1 MPDEVRVILKGTR
14 FIDPLLLSKISRLN
28 LVAKLVVEGFISGLH
43 RSPYQG
49 FSVEF
54 TEHKIYTPGDDL
66 KYLDWKVFA
75 RTDRYYLKRFQE
87 ETNLK
92 CYILLDTSR
101 SMLFGSGEINKMDY
115 AKFLAAT
122 LSYLLIKQ
130 KDAVGLVTF
139 SDDISQ
145 YLPPKSTTRHLHRLL
160 EVLEEAK
167 AERKTRL
174 SRIFHAL
181 AENIK
186 RRGLIIVISDLFD
199 EPEEVIK
206 GIRHFRH
213 KKHEV
218 IIFHVLDPYEMNFGF
233 RDLGEFMDLETGER
247 VFLNP
252 HLVKEE
258 YWAKLDSFLYQYKRV
273 FSESRVEYV
282 KTDTSKPLDF
292 FLLSYLKK
300 RARL

>member
-1 MPDEVRVILKGTR
+1 LQGRR

-28 LVAKLVVEGFISGLH
+28 LIAKLVVEGFISGLH
-43 RSPYQG
+43 RSPHQG

-101 SMLFGSGEINKMDY
+101 SMVFGSGKVSKMDY
-115 AKFLAAT
+115 AKFLAAS
-122 LSYLLIKQ
+122 LSYLLTKQ
-130 KDAVGLVTF
+130 KDAVGLLTF
-139 SDDISQ
+139 NEDISQ
-145 YLPPKSTTRHLHRLL
+145 YLPPKSTTRHLHRILDI
-160 EVLEEAK
+160 LEETK
-167 AERKTRL
+167 PENKTCL
-174 SRIFHAL
+174 SKIFHAL

-186 RRGLIIVISDLFD
+186 RRGLIIVISDLLD

-206 GIRHFRH
+206 AIRHFRH
-213 KKHEV
+213 RKHEV
-218 IIFHVLDPYEMNFGF
+218 IVFHILDPYEISFDF
-233 RDLGEFMDLETGER
+233 RDLGEFLDLETGER
-247 VFLNP
+247 IFLNP
-252 HLVKEE
+252 HLVREE
-258 YWAKLDSFLYQYKRV
+258 YWAKLDSFIYQYRKV

-282 KTDTSKPLDF
+282 KTDISRPLDI
-292 FLLSYLKK
+292 FLLSYLNK
-300 RARL
+300 RANL

>member
-1 MPDEVRVILKGTR
+1 MQGRR

-28 LVAKLVVEGFISGLH
+28 LIAKLVVEGFISGLH
-43 RSPYQG
+43 RSPHQG

-101 SMLFGSGEINKMDY
+101 SMVFGSGKVSKMDY
-115 AKFLAAT
+115 AKFLAAS
-122 LSYLLIKQ
+122 LSYLLTKQ
-130 KDAVGLVTF
+130 KDAVGLLTF
-139 SDDISQ
+139 NEDISQ
-145 YLPPKSTTRHLHRLL
+145 YLPPKSTTRHLHRILDI
-160 EVLEEAK
+160 LEETK
-167 AERKTRL
+167 PENKTCL
-174 SRIFHAL
+174 SKIFHAL

-186 RRGLIIVISDLFD
+186 RRGLIIVISDLLD

-206 GIRHFRH
+206 AIRHFRH
-213 KKHEV
+213 RKHEV
-218 IIFHVLDPYEMNFGF
+218 IVFHILDPYEISFDF
-233 RDLGEFMDLETGER
+233 RDLGEFLDLETGER
-247 VFLNP
+247 IFLNP
-252 HLVKEE
+252 HLVREE
-258 YWAKLDSFLYQYKRV
+258 YWAKLDSFIYQYRKV

-282 KTDTSKPLDF
+282 KTDISRPLDI
-292 FLLSYLKK
+292 FLLSYLNK
-300 RARL
+300 RANL

>member
-1 MPDEVRVILKGTR
+1 MQGRR

-28 LVAKLVVEGFISGLH
+28 LIAKLVVEGFISGLH
-43 RSPYQG
+43 RSPHQG
-49 FSVEF
+49 FSIEF

-101 SMLFGSGEINKMDY
+101 SMIFGSGEVSKMDY
-115 AKFLAAT
+115 AKFLAAS
-122 LSYLLIKQ
+122 LSYLLTKQ
-130 KDAVGLVTF
+130 KDAVGLLTF
-139 SDDISQ
+139 NEDISQ
-145 YLPPKSTTRHLHRLL
+145 YLPPKSTTRHLHRIL
-160 EVLEEAK
+160 EVLEETK
-167 AERKTRL
+167 AENKTCL
-174 SRIFHAL
+174 SKIFHAL

-206 GIRHFRH
+206 AIRHFRH
-213 KKHEV
+213 RKHEV
-218 IIFHVLDPYEMNFGF
+218 IVFHILDPYEISFDF
-233 RDLGEFMDLETGER
+233 RDLGEFLDLETGER
-247 VFLNP
+247 IFLNP
-252 HLVKEE
+252 HLVREE
-258 YWAKLDSFLYQYKRV
+258 YWAKLDSFIYQYRKV

-282 KTDTSKPLDF
+282 KTDISHPLDI
-292 FLLSYLKK
+292 FLLSYLNK
-300 RARL
+300 RAKL

>member
-1 MPDEVRVILKGTR
+1 LQGRR

-28 LVAKLVVEGFISGLH
+28 LIAKLVVEGFISGLH
-43 RSPYQG
+43 RSPHQG
-49 FSVEF
+49 FSIEF

-101 SMLFGSGEINKMDY
+101 SMIFGSGEVSKMDY
-115 AKFLAAT
+115 AKFLAAS
-122 LSYLLIKQ
+122 LSYLLTKQ
-130 KDAVGLVTF
+130 KDAVGLLTF
-139 SDDISQ
+139 NEDISQ
-145 YLPPKSTTRHLHRLL
+145 YLPPKSTTRHLHRIL
-160 EVLEEAK
+160 EVLEETK
-167 AERKTRL
+167 AENKTCL
-174 SRIFHAL
+174 SKIFHAL

-206 GIRHFRH
+206 AIRHFRH
-213 KKHEV
+213 RKHEV
-218 IIFHVLDPYEMNFGF
+218 IVFHILDPYEISFDF
-233 RDLGEFMDLETGER
+233 RDLGEFLDLETGER
-247 VFLNP
+247 IFLNP
-252 HLVKEE
+252 HLVREE
-258 YWAKLDSFLYQYKRV
+258 YWAKLDSFIYQYRKV

-282 KTDTSKPLDF
+282 KTDISHPLDI
-292 FLLSYLKK
+292 FLLSYLNK
-300 RARL
+300 RAKL